1 MRRIE
6 EFVLE
11 LTGWCPLQCRHCS
24 SSSGPGCRHSLQRG
38 IALDLIEQGARL
50 GASRVSFGGGE
61 PTAATGFI
69 DALGRVVS
77 LGMRAEV
84 FTCGVAQNGEGLAAL
99 PCETVKEIAA
109 LGNVKLV
116 FSFHGPDAAVHDLVS
131 AGPGSFDCL
140 VESLEACLGAGI
152 PCEANFVPLRPN
164 AVSFVRLLGFCADHG
179 LRRMSVL
186 RFVPQ
191 GRGLENR
198 EELELSREEEDAFL
212 AELLR
217 CRSSGKVAIRT
228 GSPFNGLV
236 NGNRVPCRAGS
247 SKLVV
252 QPDGNVIPC
261 EVFKHEGRRN
271 WRLSIYDATLEECLE
286 SARFADLRNRL
297 AESNSLACP
306 VHSTLRARRNGGA
319 ADDDQSRVAI

>member
-1 MRRIE
+1 M
-6 EFVLE
+6 
-11 LTGWCPLQCRHCS
+11 
-24 SSSGPGCRHSLQRG
+24 SGPGCRHSLQRG
-38 IALDLIEQGARL
+38 IATDLIEQGAKL

-69 DALGRVVS
+69 DALHRAVS
-77 LGMRAEV
+77 LGMHAEV

-99 PCETVKEIAA
+99 PCETVKTIAA
-109 LGNVKLV
+109 LENVKLI
-116 FSFHGPDAAVHDLVS
+116 FSFHGPNAAVHDSVS
-131 AGPGSFDCL
+131 TGLGSFDRL
-140 VESLEACLGAGI
+140 VESIKACLAAGI
-152 PCEANFVPLRPN
+152 PCEANFVPMRPN
-164 AVSFVRLLGFCADHG
+164 AASFGEVLDSCVDQG

-198 EELELSREEEDAFL
+198 EELELSREDEDAFL
-212 AELLR
+212 AELVR

-236 NGNRVPCRAGS
+236 KGNHVPCRAGS

-271 WRLSIYDATLEECLE
+271 WQLSVYDATLEECLE
-286 SARFADLRNRL
+286 SAQFIDLRNRL
-297 AESNSLACP
+297 AKSNSLACP
-306 VHSTLRARRNGGA
+306 VHSTLRARRNGGT
-319 ADDDQSRVAI
+319 ADGSGIAVAI